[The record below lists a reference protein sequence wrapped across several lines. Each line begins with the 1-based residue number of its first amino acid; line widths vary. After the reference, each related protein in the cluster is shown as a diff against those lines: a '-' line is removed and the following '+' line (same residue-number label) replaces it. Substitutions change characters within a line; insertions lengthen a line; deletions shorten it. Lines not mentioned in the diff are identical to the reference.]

1 MYKRMPKEGGIH
13 MNKQIQIEKL
23 LQALVKHDTREIDNI
38 YERVQPIDL
47 AIQIEDLEDNQL
59 EYLCSHI
66 DDEKLAEIL
75 EESDEDLQMDIIDCL
90 DNRRILALFNFISKD
105 NIVDILGL
113 LSVGKRKQLIQ
124 LMKIGDKKIIE
135 QLLGYEEDSAGGL
148 MTTEYIALSSKLT
161 IKEALKK
168 IKDIAPKTEVID
180 TIFVINQHRQLIGTA
195 DLRDILIADDESYI
209 EDIMDNQVISVQ
221 PETDQEE
228 VSLLVS
234 KYDLTTIP
242 VVNKNQ
248 ALLGIITV
256 DDIIDVIQEEHTED
270 MLQMHGVSKEESL
283 DSTLLDSIKM
293 RLPWLI
299 VNLITAF
306 LASFTVKFFESTIE
320 KIVALSATM
329 TIVTGMGG
337 NAGSQTL
344 SIMIRSIALGEVH
357 FKDCWPALKKELC
370 LGAINGFITGVITG
384 TIVSIL
390 YGNFYLGII
399 ICIAMVGNL
408 IISGL
413 FGFLIPVLLKALHLD
428 PALASSIFL
437 TTATDVLGF
446 FIFLQLANIFLPY
459 LI

>member
-1 MYKRMPKEGGIH
+1 MENDTQEQLKHLKEAV
-13 MNKQIQIEKL
+13 NNQDEK
-23 LQALVKHDTREIDNI
+23 AIDDI
-38 YERVQPIDL
+38 YEHVPPVDL
-47 AIQIEDLEDNQL
+47 AEAIEELKDNEL
-59 EYLCSHI
+59 AYLCRHT
-66 DDEKLAEIL
+66 DDEELAEIL
-75 EESDEDLQMDIIDCL
+75 EESDEDLQVAMIDCL
-90 DNRRILALFNFISKD
+90 NNERVLKLFNHISKD
-105 NIVDILGL
+105 NIVDILGQL
-113 LSVGKRKQLIQ
+113 PIGKRKHLIN
-124 LMKIGDKKIIE
+124 LMKSEDQHVIE
-135 QLLGYEEDSAGGL
+135 QLLGYEEDSAGGI
-148 MTTEYIALSSKLT
+148 MTTEYIALNARLT
-161 IKEALKK
+161 VMRALVKIKE
-168 IKDIAPKTEVID
+168 IAPKTEVID
-180 TIFVINQHRQLIGTA
+180 TIFVLNDKKELVGTA
-195 DLRDILIADDESYI
+195 DLRDILSSKEDVKLS
-209 EDIMDNQVISVQ
+209 DIMDEQVISVL

-242 VVNKNQ
+242 VVNKNH

-270 MLQMHGVSKEESL
+270 MLQMHGVNKEESL
-283 DSTLLDSIKM
+283 DSTLFESIKM

-299 VNLITAF
+299 VNLATAF
-306 LASFTVKFFESTIE
+306 LASFTVKMFEGTIE

-357 FKDCWPALKKELC
+357 LKDCFHAFIKEVC
-370 LGAINGFITGVITG
+370 LGIIDGFVTGVITG
-384 TIVSIL
+384 CIVYAI

-408 IISGL
+408 VVSGF
-413 FGFLIPVLLKALHLD
+413 FGFLIPVALKALHLD

-446 FIFLQLANIFLPY
+446 FIFLELANIFMPVL
-459 LI
+459 L

>member
-1 MYKRMPKEGGIH
+1 MK
-13 MNKQIQIEKL
+13 NKTRVQLEKL
-23 LQALVKHDTREIDNI
+23 LLALVKHDRAAIDDI
-38 YERVQPIDL
+38 YEHVEPIDL
-47 AIQIEDLEDNQL
+47 AEEIEELEDSQL

-75 EESDEDLQMDIIDCL
+75 EESDEELQIDIIDCL
-90 DNRRILALFNFISKD
+90 DNKRVLSLFNYMPKD
-105 NIVDILGL
+105 NIVDILGEL
-113 LSVGKRKQLIQ
+113 PIGKRKNLIH
-124 LMKIGDKKIIE
+124 LMKSDDKKVIE

-148 MTTEYIALSSKLT
+148 MTTEYIALSSHLT
-161 IKEALKK
+161 VMNALIKIKE
-168 IKDIAPKTEVID
+168 IAPKTEVID
-180 TIFVINQHRQLIGTA
+180 TIFILNSKKQLVGIV
-195 DLRDILIADDESYI
+195 DLRDILSSN
-209 EDIMDNQVISVQ
+209 EDVKLYTIMNDQIISVH

-242 VVNKNQ
+242 VVNHNS

-283 DSTLLDSIKM
+283 DSTLFESIQM

-299 VNLITAF
+299 VNLATAF
-306 LASFTVKFFESTIE
+306 FASFVIKMFEGTIE
-320 KIVALSATM
+320 QIVALSATM

-344 SIMIRSIALGEVH
+344 SIMIRNIALGEVH
-357 FKDCWPALKKELC
+357 FKDCWPALRKEICVGL
-370 LGAINGFITGVITG
+370 INGFITGVITG
-384 TIVSIL
+384 VIVYVL
-390 YGNFYLGII
+390 YDNFYLGII
-399 ICIAMVGNL
+399 ICIAMIGNL
-408 IISGL
+408 IISGI
-413 FGFLIPVLLKALHLD
+413 FGFVIPVALKAMHLD

-437 TTATDVLGF
+437 TTATDILGF
-446 FIFLQLANIFLPY
+446 FIFLELANLFLPY